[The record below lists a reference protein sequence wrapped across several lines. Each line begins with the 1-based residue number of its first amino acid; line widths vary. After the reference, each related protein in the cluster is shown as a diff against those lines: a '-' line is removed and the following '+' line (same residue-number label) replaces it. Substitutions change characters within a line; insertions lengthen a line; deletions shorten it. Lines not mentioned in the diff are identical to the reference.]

1 MEKIRKREHFL
12 LHKITWIFH
21 WSINHSQ
28 CINYILS
35 DRLTFAVKGVN
46 VILLLHNENNMR
58 KYMQEC
64 LFNFLLSAFFLCK
77 IMNCCLSPMKRIL
90 LGLDFKIWTDLCLLQ
105 DKTNYIGIKW
115 GNQICIFHYSV
126 SGVKTTA

>member
-1 MEKIRKREHFL
+1 
-12 LHKITWIFH
+12 
-21 WSINHSQ
+21 
-28 CINYILS
+28 
-35 DRLTFAVKGVN
+35 
-46 VILLLHNENNMR
+46 
-58 KYMQEC
+58 MQEC

-105 DKTNYIGIKW
+105 DEKNYIGIKW